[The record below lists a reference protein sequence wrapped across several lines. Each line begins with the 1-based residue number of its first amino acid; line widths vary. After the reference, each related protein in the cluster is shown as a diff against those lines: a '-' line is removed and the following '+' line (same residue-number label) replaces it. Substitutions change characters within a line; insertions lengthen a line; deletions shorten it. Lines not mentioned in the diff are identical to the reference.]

1 MTVKQLIETLQ
12 EYPSDLLAVTEGYE
26 NGYNPIKRISKIS
39 VTETKNKKWWDGKY
53 DQIENGIEVI
63 FLDPE
68 SRKAE

>member
-12 EYPSDLLAVTEGYE
+12 EYPSDLLVVTEGYE